1 MLYYRRPT
9 PQKYRARTQ
18 GKAPP
23 HPFHSRPIVL
33 FFSDE
38 AGGEPHVGGGV
49 QGRRRKLW
57 GRRCPRPAAGAP
69 GAAAHEAGSE
79 PHAGGDVRGLA
90 ASSGPAVSPTWVAA
104 HEAGTEPH
112 VGSHELRGD
121 GELQSAVGDRRAVR
135 PRWCWNGIF

>member
-38 AGGEPHVGGGV
+38 AGSEPRVGGG
-49 QGRRRKLW
+49 GSS
-57 GRRCPRPAAGAP
+57 GGRCPRPAAGAVAHEAGSEP
-69 GAAAHEAGSE
+69 HADGDVRGLAASSRPAVSPAWVAAHEAGSE
-79 PHAGGDVRGLA
+79 PH
-90 ASSGPAVSPTWVAA
+90 
-104 HEAGTEPH
+104 
-112 VGSHELRGD
+112 VGSHEL
-121 GELQSAVGDRRAVR
+121 QVGGRRSEGSEALMVLE
-135 PRWCWNGIF
+135 WNFLNILMVDSRC

>member
-38 AGGEPHVGGGV
+38 AGGEPRVGGGGSSGGGGARGRP
-49 QGRRRKLW
+49 QELRERRRT
-57 GRRCPRPAAGAP
+57 RPAASPMQAATCGA
-69 GAAAHEAGSE
+69 
-79 PHAGGDVRGLA
+79 
-90 ASSGPAVSPTWVAA
+90 
-104 HEAGTEPH
+104 
-112 VGSHELRGD
+112 
-121 GELQSAVGDRRAVR
+121 
-135 PRWCWNGIF
+135 